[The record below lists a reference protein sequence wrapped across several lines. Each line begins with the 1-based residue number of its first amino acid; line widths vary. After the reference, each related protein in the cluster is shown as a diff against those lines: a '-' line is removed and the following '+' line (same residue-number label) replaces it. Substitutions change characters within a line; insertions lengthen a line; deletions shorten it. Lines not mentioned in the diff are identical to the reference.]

1 MTSSIHSFLSTDKTH
16 AGFNLPLNPIRN
28 GEVQEGRGGYL
39 ENSYLAVGVD
49 QEEEIVK
56 QPKACIWGLM
66 DYNSKD
72 QEWT

>member
-1 MTSSIHSFLSTDKTH
+1 M
-16 AGFNLPLNPIRN
+16 
-28 GEVQEGRGGYL
+28 EVQEGRGGYL